1 MPPTVLVLKLPNTWA
16 MFRIMYLIMALM
28 SLMSLISLMRGVQ
41 FAGCPSTS
49 SSPELRRGTRTP
61 RGGEL
66 SSLGDSKQRDLI
78 SMSRK

>member
-16 MFRIMYLIMALM
+16 MFRIMYLIMA
-28 SLMSLISLMRGVQ
+28 LMSLISLMRGVQ

-78 SMSRK
+78 STSRK

>member
-16 MFRIMYLIMALM
+16 MFRIMYLIMA
-28 SLMSLISLMRGVQ
+28 LMSLISLMRGVQ